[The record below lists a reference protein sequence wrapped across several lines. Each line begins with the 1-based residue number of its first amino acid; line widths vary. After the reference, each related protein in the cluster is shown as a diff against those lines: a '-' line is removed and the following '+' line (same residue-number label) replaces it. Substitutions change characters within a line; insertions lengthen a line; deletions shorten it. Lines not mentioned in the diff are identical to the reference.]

1 MAVVSIKNKLRRGN
15 LLVGNEAY
23 DPGSFV
29 SIATVTVGSGGAANI
44 ELTSIPST
52 FTHLQLRCYLQADRA
67 TYGMGEFEMTVNGAG
82 GTNYSRHGI
91 VGYGSTNN
99 GYWGNAN
106 AAYIYADRGLG
117 TNTGGT
123 YAGLIIDILDY
134 KNTNKYK
141 TIKGIQGVDFNGS
154 VGGYTGAVNLF
165 SGAYKSTDAITSI
178 KFVSVYGNFTQYSQV
193 ALYGIKVAQY
203 GSRNNL

>member
-1 MAVVSIKNKLRRGN
+1 MPILGIIASSKLGVV
-15 LLVGNEAY
+15 
-23 DPGSFV
+23 PGDFE
-29 SIATVTVGSGGAANI
+29 SIATTTVGSGGAANI

-52 FTHLQLRCYLQADRA
+52 YTHLQLRCFLQADRA
-67 TYGMGEFEMTVNGAG
+67 TFGMGEFEMTVNGAG

-91 VGYGSTNN
+91 VGYGSGGT
-99 GYWGNAN
+99 GYWGNAD

-123 YAGLIIDILDY
+123 YAALVIDILDY
-134 KNTNKYK
+134 KDTNKYK
-141 TIKGIQGVDFNGS
+141 TVRGIQGVDFNGS

-165 SGAYKSTDAITSI
+165 SGAYKSTSAITSV

-193 ALYGIKVAQY
+193 ALYGIKVV
-203 GSRNNL
+203 